1 MNATEKAALAAEQ
14 FRRAVAD
21 AAQSAEADTRG
32 GVLVRCRLPMDI
44 PLSSFGVRRKQAGE
58 GEQARAIQTRAVG
71 PNGGTMIGGVASST
85 SVDWYGTEM
94 SEKALRSMAEQFQ
107 RGVALLPS
115 HGGWFESIEWDGQ
128 IGITTG
134 AALSAADV
142 ENPYNPNEAGFALAF
157 EGELY
162 TQMNAK
168 DEPVCEKAVMLVDRL
183 EAGQV
188 IGCSIGGWFREVR
201 YIEGENGAEDRMI
214 IEAVDLDHLAIVRQ
228 PANPDA
234 NKITLLSVRDAGRSM
249 GIATWGAR
257 SEGAA
262 QDTPSGEVPA
272 GEGNRAEGED
282 DVSNFPKEG
291 DDKPVHLDNS
301 NYAVFDAEYAA
312 DIKANYQEI
321 WDAGGNIEGNDQYD
335 RLMPVVERGGK
346 PDTDTEIEAVRKREA
361 WAARHFAD
369 FQLAG
374 VVAQMKWFVV
384 GEQGEAEMK
393 AVMDAEKEKSK
404 GEDGDRGCGPKKP
417 RSEDGEDMGE
427 DDDTDEVPLTTES
440 APSASGGAVDAG
452 AQSSDGEHERAIKEA
467 AMNEEAMNLLRGLA
481 AKVEA
486 LESRGAAPAVDPKDA
501 ELAQLRREN
510 DLLRG
515 VRAVTGNGGRRG
527 AAAQAGNTPENRG
540 SAFDQLVTRARQG
553 DRGHSSPALAAE
565 CEAIRDVLTI
575 DLDRMSRRGV
585 LLSAG
590 AKTVV
595 DAAANAADDLRSVLD
610 AAIADGT
617 FERWRSAA
625 SAV

>member
-21 AAQSAEADTRG
+21 AAQSAKTDPRG
-32 GVLVRCRLPMDI
+32 GVLVRCRLPMDL
-44 PLSSFGVRRKQAGE
+44 PLSSFGVRRKPATTE
-58 GEQARAIQTRAVG
+58 GEQARGIQTRAEG

-94 SEKALRSMAEQFQ
+94 SEKALRSMDAQFK

-115 HGGWFESIEWDGQ
+115 HGGFFETIDWDGQ
-128 IGITTG
+128 IGVTTD
-134 AALSAADV
+134 AALSGANV
-142 ENPYNPNEAGFALAF
+142 ENPYSPKEAGFALAF

-168 DEPVCEKAVMLVDRL
+168 DEPVCEMAVKLVERL

-201 YIEGENGAEDRMI
+201 YIEGENGADDRMI
-214 IEAVDLDHLAIVRQ
+214 IEEVDLDHLAIVRQ

-234 NKITLLSVRDAGRSM
+234 NMITLLSVRDAGRSM
-249 GIATWGAR
+249 GLATWGAR
-257 SEGAA
+257 SA
-262 QDTPSGEVPA
+262 PSGEVPD
-272 GEGNRAEGED
+272 NRAEGDGEGED

-312 DIKANYQEI
+312 DIKANYPDI

-335 RLMPVVERGGK
+335 RLLPVVERGGK
-346 PDTDTEIEAVRKREA
+346 PEGDTEDEAVRKREA
-361 WAARHFAD
+361 WAARHFAN
-369 FQLAG
+369 FELAG

-384 GEQGEAEMK
+384 GEQGEAKMTEI
-393 AVMDAEKEKSK
+393 MDAEKAMIDE
-404 GEDGDRGCGPKKP
+404 EEGDRGCGPKKK
-417 RSEDGEDMGE
+417 SEGEDGMGE

-440 APSASGGAVDAG
+440 APSASGGAVDDVAE
-452 AQSSDGEHERAIKEA
+452 SSDGDHERAIKEA

-481 AKVEA
+481 DKVQA
-486 LESRGAAPAVDPKDA
+486 LESRGAAPAVDPKQA
-501 ELAQLRREN
+501 ELDQLRREN
-510 DLLRG
+510 EILRG
-515 VRAVTGNGGRRG
+515 VRSVTGSGGRRG
-527 AAAQAGNTPENRG
+527 AAAQAGGSPENRG
-540 SAFDQLVTRARQG
+540 TAFDQLVTRARQG
-553 DRGHSSPALAAE
+553 DQGHKSPALAAE

-575 DLDRMSRRGV
+575 DIDRMSRRGV
-585 LLSAG
+585 LLSSG

-595 DAAANAADDLRSVLD
+595 EAANNASDDLRSIID
-610 AAIADGT
+610 AAREDGT

-625 SAV
+625 SA

>member
-14 FRRAVAD
+14 FRRAVTD
-21 AAQSAEADTRG
+21 AAQSAQPDARG
-32 GVLVRCRLPMDI
+32 GVLVRCRLPMDL
-44 PLSSFGVRRKQAGE
+44 PLSSFGVRRKAGAE
-58 GEQARAIQTRAVG
+58 GEQARGIQTRAVG

-94 SEKALRSMAEQFQ
+94 SEKALRSMDAQFK
-107 RGVALLPS
+107 RGVALLPN

-128 IGITTG
+128 IGVTTG
-134 AALSAADV
+134 ATLSAADV
-142 ENPYNPNEAGFALAF
+142 ANPYNPSEAGFALAF

-162 TQMNAK
+162 TQLNAK
-168 DEPVCEKAVMLVDRL
+168 DEPVCEMAVKLVERL

-201 YIEGENGAEDRMI
+201 YIEGQNGAEDRMI

-312 DIKANYQEI
+312 DIKANYPEI

-335 RLMPVVERGGK
+335 RLTPVVERGGK

-393 AVMDAEKEKSK
+393 AVMDAEKAKTDK
-404 GEDGDRGCGPKKP
+404 AAEDADR
-417 RSEDGEDMGE
+417 DMGE

-440 APSASGGAVDAG
+440 APSASGGAVDASAEAG
-452 AQSSDGEHERAIKEA
+452 DGDHERAIKEA
-467 AMNEEAMNLLRGLA
+467 AMNEEAMNLLRGLT

-486 LESRGAAPAVDPKDA
+486 LESRGAAPAVDPKEA

-510 DLLRG
+510 ELLRG

-527 AAAQAGNTPENRG
+527 AAAQAGNGAENRG
-540 SAFDQLVTRARQG
+540 TAFDQLVTRARQG

-585 LLSAG
+585 LLSPG

-595 DAAANAADDLRSVLD
+595 DAAANATDDLRSVLD

-617 FERWRSAA
+617 FDRWRSAA